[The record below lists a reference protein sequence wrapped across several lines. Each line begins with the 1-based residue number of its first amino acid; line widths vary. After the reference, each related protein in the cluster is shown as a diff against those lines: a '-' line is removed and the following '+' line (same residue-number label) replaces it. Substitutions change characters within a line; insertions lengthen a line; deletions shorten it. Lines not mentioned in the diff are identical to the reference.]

1 MRKDFQEIVKLK
13 NSLKEENVWFK
24 SEKEEMDG
32 RIKKLRE
39 KLKQTK
45 HQLDECVK
53 RENDKEVELE
63 VAHNKIEVRVSFF
76 VTLCIC
82 DTFLR

>member
-45 HQLDECVK
+45 HQLDDCVK
-53 RENDKEVELE
+53 RVNDKEVELE
-63 VAHNKIEVRVSFF
+63 VAHNKIEVRVTFF
-76 VTLCIC
+76 ITVYM
-82 DTFLR
+82 